1 MQTFHL
7 YIILM
12 MLFISARASASAEQR
27 TEMKYISLCVND
39 TSDSFSRPCI
49 GNSSCAE
56 TDSAV
61 SVSDKPSFFS
71 KIYGIARNVG
81 RFFNQVD
88 SNYVKPSPKGLTV
101 MAGVRAVHE
110 FYDIRSRNDD
120 ARLSIVS
127 DMSYAIGGYVY
138 WKAIGVGGF
147 LNLNPL
153 WEKGGKSGVSGRKL
167 TFKLNTSKL
176 IGEAYYFKSSE
187 NSRISNI
194 YSDIIPDNMYEFNGL
209 KAYMLG
215 ANVSYVFNN
224 RKYSWTSAFSK
235 NTAVQKRSSGSFMLG
250 FSFVYQN
257 TNVDQG
263 KIPDEIK
270 DNMGSFMLFNRI
282 RYWDYAVRF
291 GYGYNWVIGKRWMIS
306 LASNPALG
314 YRHMSKD
321 DIGTSKRSLF
331 DSVSCDFVNDFAV
344 KWRGDKYSLTATY
357 DLHTSLYWNRNLIL
371 SNNVGTIRFLVGVNI
386 FNGK

>member
-1 MQTFHL
+1 
-7 YIILM
+7 M

-27 TEMKYISLCVND
+27 TEMKYIGLCVND
-39 TSDSFSRPCI
+39 TSDNFSRPCI
-49 GNSSCAE
+49 GNSFCTE

-153 WEKGGKSGVSGRKL
+153 WEKGGKSGVSGRRL

-215 ANVSYVFNN
+215 ANIAYVFNN
-224 RKYSWTSAFSK
+224 
-235 NTAVQKRSSGSFMLG
+235 L
-250 FSFVYQN
+250 
-257 TNVDQG
+257 
-263 KIPDEIK
+263 
-270 DNMGSFMLFNRI
+270 
-282 RYWDYAVRF
+282 
-291 GYGYNWVIGKRWMIS
+291 S
-306 LASNPALG
+306 LI
-314 YRHMSKD
+314 H
-321 DIGTSKRSLF
+321 I
-331 DSVSCDFVNDFAV
+331 
-344 KWRGDKYSLTATY
+344 
-357 DLHTSLYWNRNLIL
+357 
-371 SNNVGTIRFLVGVNI
+371 
-386 FNGK
+386 

>member
-1 MQTFHL
+1 
-7 YIILM
+7 M

-27 TEMKYISLCVND
+27 TEMKCISLCVND

-49 GNSSCAE
+49 GNSSCTE

-153 WEKGGKSGVSGRKL
+153 CEKGGKSGVSGRRL

-215 ANVSYVFNN
+215 ANIAYVFNN

-344 KWRGDKYSLTATY
+344 KSIE
-357 DLHTSLYWNRNLIL
+357 DLQQIVKEASTSKDPVLYIQ
-371 SNNVGTIRFLVGVNI
+371 GIYPT
-386 FNGK
+386 GKKAYFAVPLQED

>member
-1 MQTFHL
+1 
-7 YIILM
+7 M

-153 WEKGGKSGVSGRKL
+153 WEKGGKSGVSGRRL

-215 ANVSYVFNN
+215 ANIAYVFNN

-331 DSVSCDFVNDFAV
+331 DSVSCDFVNDLAV
-344 KWRGDKYSLTATY
+344 KWRGDKYSLTVTY
-357 DLHTSLYWNRNLIL
+357 DLHTSLYWDRNLVL

>member
-1 MQTFHL
+1 
-7 YIILM
+7 M

-27 TEMKYISLCVND
+27 TEMKCISLCVND

-49 GNSSCAE
+49 GNSSCTE

-147 LNLNPL
+147 LNLNSL
-153 WEKGGKSGVSGRKL
+153 CKNGSKSGVSGRRL
-167 TFKLNTSKL
+167 TLKLNTSKL
-176 IGEAYYFKSSE
+176 IGEAYYFKSSD
-187 NSRISNI
+187 NLRISNV
-194 YSDIIPDNMYEFNGL
+194 YSDILPDNMYEFDGL
-209 KAYMLG
+209 KAYMIGTNL
-215 ANVSYVFNN
+215 SYVFNN
-224 RKYSWTSAFSK
+224 RKYSWTSAFNK
-235 NTAVQKRSSGSFMLG
+235 NTEVQRRSSGSFMLG
-250 FSFVYQN
+250 FSFVFHN
-257 TNVDQG
+257 MNVDQD

-270 DNMGSFMLFNRI
+270 ENMGGLTLLSRI
-282 RYWDYAVRF
+282 RYWDYAIRF
-291 GYGYNWVIGKRWMIS
+291 GYGYNWVIGKRWMIA
-306 LASNPALG
+306 LASHPAIG

-321 DIGTSKRSLF
+321 DTSVSKRSIF
-331 DSVSCDFVNDFAV
+331 DSVSYDFVNNAAV
-344 KWRGDKYSLTATY
+344 KWRGGKYSLTLTY
-357 DLHTSLYWNRNLIL
+357 DLHTSLYKNRKLVL
-371 SNNVGTIRFLVGVNI
+371 SNNVGTIRLLVGVNI
-386 FNGK
+386 PSRK

>member
-1 MQTFHL
+1 
-7 YIILM
+7 M
-12 MLFISARASASAEQR
+12 MFFISARVSASAEQQA
-27 TEMKYISLCVND
+27 EMKSISLCVND
-39 TSDSFSRPCI
+39 TSDCFSTPCT

-71 KIYGIARNVG
+71 KIYRIARNVG

-101 MAGVRAVHE
+101 MAGIRAVYE
-110 FYDIRSRNDD
+110 FYNISSRNDD
-120 ARLSIVS
+120 ARLSIVP
-127 DMSYAIGGYVY
+127 DMSYAVGGYVY

-176 IGEAYYFKSSE
+176 IGEAYYFKSSD

-194 YSDIIPDNMYEFNGL
+194 HNDIVTDNMYEFNGL

-215 ANVSYVFNN
+215 ANIAYVFNN

-270 DNMGSFMLFNRI
+270 ENMGSFMLFNRI

-331 DSVSCDFVNDFAV
+331 DSVSFDVVNDLAV
-344 KWRGDKYSLTATY
+344 KWRGDKYSLTVTY
-357 DLHTSLYWNRNLIL
+357 DLHTSLYWDRNLVL

>member
-1 MQTFHL
+1 
-7 YIILM
+7 M

-49 GNSSCAE
+49 GNSSCTE

-153 WEKGGKSGVSGRKL
+153 CEKGGKSGVSGRRL

-215 ANVSYVFNN
+215 ANIAYVFNN

-263 KIPDEIK
+263 KIPDEKK

-291 GYGYNWVIGKRWMIS
+291 GYGYNWVIGKRWMIA
-306 LASNPALG
+306 LASNPAVG

-321 DIGTSKRSLF
+321 DIGKSKRSLF
-331 DSVSCDFVNDFAV
+331 DWVSCDFVNDLAV
-344 KWRGDKYSLTATY
+344 KWRGDKYSLTVTY
-357 DLHTSLYWNRNLIL
+357 DLHTSLYWDRNLVL

>member
-1 MQTFHL
+1 
-7 YIILM
+7 M

-27 TEMKYISLCVND
+27 TEMKYICLCVND

-49 GNSSCAE
+49 GNSSCTE

-88 SNYVKPSPKGLTV
+88 SNYVNPSPKGLTV

-153 WEKGGKSGVSGRKL
+153 WEKGGKSGVSGRRL

-215 ANVSYVFNN
+215 ANIAYVFNN

-331 DSVSCDFVNDFAV
+331 DSVSCDFVNDLAV
-344 KWRGDKYSLTATY
+344 KWRGDKYSLTVTY
-357 DLHTSLYWNRNLIL
+357 DLHTSLYWDRNLVL

>member
-1 MQTFHL
+1 
-7 YIILM
+7 M

-27 TEMKYISLCVND
+27 TEMKCVSLCVND

-49 GNSSCAE
+49 GNSSCTE

-88 SNYVKPSPKGLTV
+88 SNYVKPSPKGLMV

-153 WEKGGKSGVSGRKL
+153 WEKGGKSGVSGRRL

-215 ANVSYVFNN
+215 ANIAYVFNN

-291 GYGYNWVIGKRWMIS
+291 GYGYNWVIGKRWMIA
-306 LASNPALG
+306 LASNPAVG

-321 DIGTSKRSLF
+321 DIGKSKRSLF
-331 DSVSCDFVNDFAV
+331 DSVSCDFVNDLAV
-344 KWRGDKYSLTATY
+344 KWRGDKYSLTVTY
-357 DLHTSLYWNRNLIL
+357 DLHTSLYWDRNLVL

>member
-1 MQTFHL
+1 
-7 YIILM
+7 M

-27 TEMKYISLCVND
+27 TEMKCISLCVND
-39 TSDSFSRPCI
+39 TSDSFFRPCI
-49 GNSSCAE
+49 GNSSCTE

-71 KIYGIARNVG
+71 KIYGIVRNVG

-153 WEKGGKSGVSGRKL
+153 WEKGGKSGVSGRRL

-215 ANVSYVFNN
+215 ANIAYVFNN

-321 DIGTSKRSLF
+321 DIGTNKRSLF

-357 DLHTSLYWNRNLIL
+357 DLHTSLYWDRNLIL

>member
-1 MQTFHL
+1 
-7 YIILM
+7 M

-27 TEMKYISLCVND
+27 TEMKCISLCVND
-39 TSDSFSRPCI
+39 TSDSFFRPCI
-49 GNSSCAE
+49 GNSSCTE

-153 WEKGGKSGVSGRKL
+153 WEKGGKSGVSGRRL

-215 ANVSYVFNN
+215 ANIAYVFNN

-331 DSVSCDFVNDFAV
+331 DSVSCDFVNDLAV
-344 KWRGDKYSLTATY
+344 KWRGDKYSLTVTY
-357 DLHTSLYWNRNLIL
+357 DLHTSLYWDRNLVL

>member
-1 MQTFHL
+1 
-7 YIILM
+7 M

-27 TEMKYISLCVND
+27 TEMKCISLCVND

-49 GNSSCAE
+49 GNSSCTE

-88 SNYVKPSPKGLTV
+88 SNYVKPSPKSLTV

-153 WEKGGKSGVSGRKL
+153 CEKGGKSGVSGRRL

-215 ANVSYVFNN
+215 ANIAYVFNN

-291 GYGYNWVIGKRWMIS
+291 GYGYNWVIGKRWMIA
-306 LASNPALG
+306 LAFNPAVG

-321 DIGTSKRSLF
+321 DIGKSKRSLF
-331 DSVSCDFVNDFAV
+331 DSVSCDFVNDLAV
-344 KWRGDKYSLTATY
+344 KWRGDKYSLTVTY
-357 DLHTSLYWNRNLIL
+357 DLHTSLYWDRNLVL

>member
-1 MQTFHL
+1 
-7 YIILM
+7 M

-39 TSDSFSRPCI
+39 TSDSFFRPCI
-49 GNSSCAE
+49 GNSSCTE

-71 KIYGIARNVG
+71 KIYGIVRNVG

-153 WEKGGKSGVSGRKL
+153 WEKGGKSGVSGRRL

-215 ANVSYVFNN
+215 ANIAYVFNN

-331 DSVSCDFVNDFAV
+331 DSVSCDFVNDLAV
-344 KWRGDKYSLTATY
+344 KWRGDKYSLTVTY
-357 DLHTSLYWNRNLIL
+357 DLHTSLYWDRNLVL

>member
-1 MQTFHL
+1 
-7 YIILM
+7 M

-27 TEMKYISLCVND
+27 TEMKCISLCVND

-153 WEKGGKSGVSGRKL
+153 WEKGGKSGVSGRRL

-215 ANVSYVFNN
+215 ANIAYVFNN

-357 DLHTSLYWNRNLIL
+357 DLHTSLYWDRNLVL

>member
-1 MQTFHL
+1 
-7 YIILM
+7 M

-27 TEMKYISLCVND
+27 TEMKCISLCVND
-39 TSDSFSRPCI
+39 TSDSFSTPCT

-357 DLHTSLYWNRNLIL
+357 DLHTSLYWDRNLIL

>member
-1 MQTFHL
+1 
-7 YIILM
+7 M

-153 WEKGGKSGVSGRKL
+153 WEKGGKSDVSGRRL

-215 ANVSYVFNN
+215 ANIAYVFNN

-291 GYGYNWVIGKRWMIS
+291 GYGYNWVIGKRWMIA
-306 LASNPALG
+306 LASNPAVG

-321 DIGTSKRSLF
+321 DIGKSKRSLF
-331 DSVSCDFVNDFAV
+331 DSVSCDFVNDLAV
-344 KWRGDKYSLTATY
+344 KWRGDKYSLTVTY
-357 DLHTSLYWNRNLIL
+357 DLHTSLYWDRNRVL

>member
-1 MQTFHL
+1 
-7 YIILM
+7 M

-27 TEMKYISLCVND
+27 TEMKCISLCVND
-39 TSDSFSRPCI
+39 TSDSFFRPCI
-49 GNSSCAE
+49 GNSSCTE

-71 KIYGIARNVG
+71 KIYGIVRNVG

-153 WEKGGKSGVSGRKL
+153 WEKGGKSGVSGRRL

-215 ANVSYVFNN
+215 ANIAYVFNN

-331 DSVSCDFVNDFAV
+331 DSVSCDFVNDLAV
-344 KWRGDKYSLTATY
+344 KWRGDKYSLTVTY
-357 DLHTSLYWNRNLIL
+357 DLHTSLYWDRNLVL

>member
-1 MQTFHL
+1 
-7 YIILM
+7 M

-49 GNSSCAE
+49 GNSSCTE

-153 WEKGGKSGVSGRKL
+153 WEKGGKSGVSGRRL

-215 ANVSYVFNN
+215 ANIAYVFNN

-357 DLHTSLYWNRNLIL
+357 DLHTSLYWDRNLVL

>member
-1 MQTFHL
+1 
-7 YIILM
+7 M

-49 GNSSCAE
+49 GNSSCTE

-153 WEKGGKSGVSGRKL
+153 WEKGGKSGVSGRRL

-215 ANVSYVFNN
+215 ANIAYVFNN

-270 DNMGSFMLFNRI
+270 DNMDSFMLFNRI

-306 LASNPALG
+306 LASNPAVG

-321 DIGTSKRSLF
+321 DIGKSKRSLF
-331 DSVSCDFVNDFAV
+331 DSVSCDFVNDLAV
-344 KWRGDKYSLTATY
+344 KWRGDKYSLTVTY
-357 DLHTSLYWNRNLIL
+357 DLHTSLYWDRNLVL